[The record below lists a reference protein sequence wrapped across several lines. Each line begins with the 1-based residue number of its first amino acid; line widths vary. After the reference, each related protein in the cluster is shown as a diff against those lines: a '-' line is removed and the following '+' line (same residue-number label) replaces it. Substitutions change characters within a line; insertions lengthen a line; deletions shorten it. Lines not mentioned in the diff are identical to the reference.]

1 MIKLENIGNLVT
13 YNSISGLM
21 DTLKDVEIIIDNEFI
36 LEIGKELRNID
47 SVIDCNNKLVTPGF
61 VDPHTHPVFL
71 NSREDEFH
79 LRLEG
84 STYEKIAASGGG
96 IRSSIFDIRNAD
108 IPDIISKLKS
118 RMDRFLSFGT
128 TTVECKSGY
137 GLNTESELKS
147 LKAIKEVND
156 YHPIDMIPTFMGAHA
171 FPDEY
176 EKNHEGY
183 VKLICNEMIPEVAKQ
198 GIAVFNDVFCE
209 KGYFSQEQ
217 ARKILNVGKKYGLIP
232 RIHADEFQN
241 SKSAEIA
248 GEIRSISADHL
259 MMVSVEGIKSLYEN
273 NVIATLLPG
282 TTFFLGKS
290 NYAPYTKLKEAGVEI
305 ALATDFNP
313 GSCNIQSMP
322 FIISLACLYLKMNIL
337 DAVKACT
344 YTSAKSLMLEDT
356 IGSIEEGKKADL
368 IIWDV
373 NKIEEVSYSVDFNPI
388 SSVIKNGTEVFTA

>member
-36 LEIGKELRNID
+36 LEIGKDLRNID

-79 LRLEG
+79 MRLEG
-84 STYEKIAASGGG
+84 STYERIAASGGG
-96 IRSSIFDIRNAD
+96 IRSSIFDLRNAD
-108 IPDIISKLKS
+108 ISDIISKLKS
-118 RMDRFLSFGT
+118 RMDRFLTFGT

-156 YHPIDMIPTFMGAHA
+156 SHPIEMIPTFMGAHA
-171 FPDEY
+171 FPHEY

-209 KGYFSQEQ
+209 KGYFSPEQ
-217 ARKILNVGKKYGLIP
+217 TRKILNVGKKYGLIP
-232 RIHADEFQN
+232 RVHADEFQN

-248 GEIRSISADHL
+248 GEIKSISADHL
-259 MMVSVEGIKSLYEN
+259 MMVSEEGIKSLYEN

-282 TTFFLGKS
+282 TTFFLGQS

-368 IIWDV
+368 IIWDI

>member
-1 MIKLENIGNLVT
+1 MN
-13 YNSISGLM
+13 
-21 DTLKDVEIIIDNEFI
+21 TLKDVEIIIDNELI
-36 LEIGKELRNID
+36 LEIGKDLRNID

-96 IRSSIFDIRNAD
+96 IRSSIFDLRNAD
-108 IPDIISKLKS
+108 ISDIISKLKS

-171 FPDEY
+171 FPHEY

-248 GEIRSISADHL
+248 GDIKSISADHL
-259 MMVSVEGIKSLYEN
+259 MMVSEEGIKSLYEN

-282 TTFFLGKS
+282 TTFFLGQS
-290 NYAPYTKLKEAGVEI
+290 NYAPYTELKEAGVEI

-344 YTSAKSLMLEDT
+344 FTSAKSLMLEDT

-388 SSVIKNGTEVFTA
+388 SSVFKNGIEVFTA

>member
-171 FPDEY
+171 FPHEY

>member
-1 MIKLENIGNLVT
+1 MIKLENIGSLVT

-21 DTLKDVEIIIDNEFI
+21 NTLKDVEIIIDNEHI
-36 LEIGKELRNID
+36 LEIGKDLRNID

-61 VDPHTHPVFL
+61 VDPHTHPVFI
-71 NSREDEFH
+71 NSREDEFRM
-79 LRLEG
+79 RLEG

-96 IRSSIFDIRNAD
+96 IRSSIFDLRNAD
-108 IPDIISKLKS
+108 ISDIISKLKS

-137 GLNTESELKS
+137 GLNTDSELKS

-156 YHPIDMIPTFMGAHA
+156 SHPIEMIPTFMGAHA
-171 FPDEY
+171 FPHEY
-176 EKNHEGY
+176 ENNHEGY
-183 VKLICNEMIPEVAKQ
+183 VKLICNEMIPEIAKQ

-217 ARKILNVGKKYGLIP
+217 SRKILNVGKKYGLIP
-232 RIHADEFQN
+232 RVHADEFQN

-248 GEIRSISADHL
+248 GEIKSISADHL
-259 MMVSVEGIKSLYEN
+259 MMVSEEGIKSLYEN

-282 TTFFLGKS
+282 TTFFLGQS
-290 NYAPYTKLKEAGVEI
+290 NYAPYKKLKEAGVEI

>member
-1 MIKLENIGNLVT
+1 MN
-13 YNSISGLM
+13 
-21 DTLKDVEIIIDNEFI
+21 TLKDVEIIIDNELI
-36 LEIGKELRNID
+36 LEIGKDLGNID

-96 IRSSIFDIRNAD
+96 IRSSIFDLRNAD
-108 IPDIISKLKS
+108 ISDIISKLKS

-156 YHPIDMIPTFMGAHA
+156 SHPIDMIPTFMGAHA
-171 FPDEY
+171 FPHEY

-217 ARKILNVGKKYGLIP
+217 SRKILNVGKKYGLIP

-248 GEIRSISADHL
+248 GDIKSISADHL
-259 MMVSVEGIKSLYEN
+259 MMVSEKGIKSLYEN

-282 TTFFLGKS
+282 TTFFLGQS
-290 NYAPYTKLKEAGVEI
+290 NYAPYAKLKEAGVEI

-368 IIWDV
+368 IIWDI